1 MSQIYLSTV
10 PEAYSFYKKYGFVNT
25 SKYSNCND
33 GCIMR
38 KYLNTSGGRKTR
50 KRKTKTRK
58 TKTKTRKTRKRKPA
72 HRKR

>member
-1 MSQIYLSTV
+1 MSQIYLTTV

-50 KRKTKTRK
+50 KRKTKT
-58 TKTKTRKTRKRKPA
+58 KTRKTRKRKPA